1 MIFSINQ
8 ATVNQDV
15 TANKFYLQK
24 QPLDML
30 PFIPV
35 LYDN

>member
-1 MIFSINQ
+1 MIFNINR

-30 PFIPV
+30 LFIPA